1 MGVTAIVGLWFPEL
15 LAEKPG
21 FFDAP
26 LTGTAKEIAAAI
38 HGYSELGVQHLM
50 IQIAPYTP
58 AALERLTEA
67 LHLFRSA
74 ASTN

>member
-1 MGVTAIVGLWFPEL
+1 MLAA
-15 LAEKPG
+15 LAE
-21 FFDAP
+21 A
-26 LTGTAKEIAAAI
+26 TERVEIAAAI